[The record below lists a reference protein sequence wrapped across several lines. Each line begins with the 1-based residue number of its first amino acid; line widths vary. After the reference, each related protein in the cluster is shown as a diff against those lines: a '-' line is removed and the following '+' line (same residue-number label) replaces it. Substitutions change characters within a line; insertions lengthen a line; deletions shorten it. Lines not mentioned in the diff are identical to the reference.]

1 MILASTSPRRQQL
14 LREAGLGFRVVAPSF
29 DEGTLKQAGLPPAEL
44 TQRLAQGKAR
54 SVAAQA
60 RPHEVIVASDTVVVL
75 DGEVLGKPTDAG
87 EARRMLER
95 LSGREHEV
103 LSAVCLL
110 RDTEERTF
118 CERTAVSFFDLAD
131 EEIDAYAAS
140 GEPMDKAGAYG
151 IQGAGRLFVR
161 RIEGDFYTVVG
172 LPIARLVRELRAM
185 GALEA
190 PDATLAGAPDATMAA
205 ATA

>member
-14 LREAGLGFRVVAPSF
+14 LHEAGLGFRVVAPSF
-29 DEGTLKQAGLPPAEL
+29 DEGALKQAGLPPAEL

-54 SVAAQA
+54 SVATQA
-60 RPHEVIVASDTVVVL
+60 HPHEVIVASDTVVVL
-75 DGEVLGKPTDAG
+75 DGEVLGKPRDAG
-87 EARRMLER
+87 EARRMLTR

-110 RDTEERTF
+110 RDTDERTF
-118 CERTAVSFFDLAD
+118 CERTAVSFYDLAD
-131 EEIDAYAAS
+131 EEIDAYVAS

-185 GALEA
+185 GALET
-190 PDATLAGAPDATMAA
+190 PGATTAA

>member
-14 LREAGLGFRVVAPSF
+14 LREAGLDFRVVAPSF
-29 DEGTLKQAGLPPAEL
+29 DEGALKQAGLPPAEL

-54 SVAAQA
+54 SVAAKA
-60 RPHEVIVASDTVVVL
+60 HPHEVIVASDTVVVL
-75 DGEVLGKPTDAG
+75 DGEVLGKPRDAG
-87 EARRMLER
+87 EARRMLTR

-110 RDTEERTF
+110 RDTDERTF
-118 CERTAVSFFDLAD
+118 CERTAVSFYDLAD
-131 EEIDAYAAS
+131 EEIDAYVAS
-140 GEPMDKAGAYG
+140 DEPMDKAGAYG

-185 GALEA
+185 GALETPSA
-190 PDATLAGAPDATMAA
+190 ASAEVADATTAA

>member
-14 LREAGLGFRVVAPSF
+14 LHEAGLGFRVVALSF
-29 DEGTLKQAGLPPAEL
+29 DEGALKQAGLPPAEL

-75 DGEVLGKPTDAG
+75 DGEVLGKPRDAG
-87 EARRMLER
+87 EARRMLTR

-110 RDTEERTF
+110 RDTDERTF
-118 CERTAVSFFDLAD
+118 CERTAVSFYDLAD
-131 EEIDAYAAS
+131 EEIDAYVGQRRAHGQGRRLRDTGRGTAVRAPHRGGLLHGGGPAHSQARARAARH
-140 GEPMDKAGAYG
+140 GGARDPGRG
-151 IQGAGRLFVR
+151 IG
-161 RIEGDFYTVVG
+161 
-172 LPIARLVRELRAM
+172 
-185 GALEA
+185 
-190 PDATLAGAPDATMAA
+190 
-205 ATA
+205 

>member
-14 LREAGLGFRVVAPSF
+14 LHEAGLGFRVVAPSF
-29 DEGTLKQAGLPPAEL
+29 DEGALKQAGLPPAEL

-75 DGEVLGKPTDAG
+75 DGEVLGKPRDAG
-87 EARRMLER
+87 EARRMLTR

-110 RDTEERTF
+110 RDTDERTF
-118 CERTAVSFFDLAD
+118 CERTAVSFYDLAD
-131 EEIDAYAAS
+131 EEIDAYVAS

-190 PDATLAGAPDATMAA
+190 PDATLAGAPDSTTTA